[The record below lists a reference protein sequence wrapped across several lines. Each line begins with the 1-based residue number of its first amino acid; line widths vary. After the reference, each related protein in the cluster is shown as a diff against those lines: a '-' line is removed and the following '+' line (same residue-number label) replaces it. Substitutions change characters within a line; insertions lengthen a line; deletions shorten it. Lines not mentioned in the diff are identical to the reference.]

1 MLALLEPTSNLS
13 LCLVGERLGE
23 MGHCEVLEGDDDL
36 ILLGD
41 LDPLELSG

>member
-1 MLALLEPTSNLS
+1 MLGLLERTGDLS
-13 LCLVGERLGE
+13 LCLVGQRIGE